1 MSLPWYG
8 AAPFWAAVPEEE
20 EGPYA
25 EIPNEGLR
33 LSETKAE
40 GGNLHGVKV
49 NGGAVGGGRG
59 QWIHQCQRRGLQ
71 GDQVQAL
78 E

>member
-1 MSLPWYG
+1 MP
-8 AAPFWAAVPEEE
+8 AEE

-25 EIPNEGLR
+25 EIPDEGFR
-33 LSETKAE
+33 LSEAKTE

-49 NGGAVGGGRG
+49 DSGAVGGGCG
-59 QWIHQCQRRGLQ
+59 QRIHQRQGRGLQ

-78 E
+78 K

>member
-1 MSLPWYG
+1 M
-8 AAPFWAAVPEEE
+8 PEEE

-33 LSETKAE
+33 LSEAKAE

-49 NGGAVGGGRG
+49 DGGAVGGGCSQRM
-59 QWIHQCQRRGLQ
+59 HQCQRRGLQ